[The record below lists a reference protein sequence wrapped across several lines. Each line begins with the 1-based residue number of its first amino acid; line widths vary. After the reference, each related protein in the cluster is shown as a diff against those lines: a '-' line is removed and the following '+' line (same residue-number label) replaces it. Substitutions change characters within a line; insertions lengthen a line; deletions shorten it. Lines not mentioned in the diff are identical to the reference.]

1 MNHWGLIL
9 TWCQGKYTLG
19 IILTGEIAMK
29 RNYEKQLAK
38 VTVAA
43 FLICLIIAGIAIAE
57 DAIGVQAMKKLGVGN
72 YLADDKGITL
82 YTFSKD
88 KPGKS
93 ACTGEC
99 LTQWPVFYVK
109 PELKV
114 EGLKQSDFGSFVR
127 GDGAEQTTY
136 KGKPLYYY
144 AKDEKPGHTDGHEAA
159 KGWKAAK
166 K

>member
-1 MNHWGLIL
+1 
-9 TWCQGKYTLG
+9 
-19 IILTGEIAMK
+19 MK
-29 RNYEKQLAK
+29 RNYEKQLTK
-38 VTVAA
+38 VILAT
-43 FLICLIIAGIAIAE
+43 FLICLIFAGIAVAE
-57 DAIGVQAMKKLGVGN
+57 DAIGVKVMKKLGVGN
-72 YLADDKGITL
+72 YLADGKEMTL

-88 KPGKS
+88 KPDKS

-109 PELKV
+109 PELVV
-114 EGLKQSDFGSFVR
+114 EGCEQSDFGSFVR
-127 GDGAEQTTY
+127 DDGTEQTTY

-144 AKDEKPGHTDGHEAA
+144 AKDEKPGQTRGHEVA